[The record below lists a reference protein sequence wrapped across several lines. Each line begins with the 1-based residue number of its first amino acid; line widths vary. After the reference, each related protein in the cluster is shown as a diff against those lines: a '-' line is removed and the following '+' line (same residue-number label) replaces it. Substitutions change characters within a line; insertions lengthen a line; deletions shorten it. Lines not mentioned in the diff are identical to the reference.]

1 MSELLF
7 KDKKKKTYTKKLNG
21 KIKTTIDNRHN
32 QKLHACTFSSLGIDF
47 SCCNDQTISLH
58 QRQKFSDASTRW
70 SVL

>member
-32 QKLHACTFSSLGIDF
+32 QKLNELMEQEDTLDKKKKSIRKSKERSQYFFSKTYGRS
-47 SCCNDQTISLH
+47 
-58 QRQKFSDASTRW
+58 
-70 SVL
+70 

>member
-32 QKLHACTFSSLGIDF
+32 QKLNELMEQEDTLDKKKNFIRKSKERSRYFFSKTYGRS
-47 SCCNDQTISLH
+47 
-58 QRQKFSDASTRW
+58 
-70 SVL
+70 